1 MTKNAAT
8 GTSAAT
14 SRTATTTMAATMTDV
29 PVAAKGWRSWV
40 CTRWTRTW
48 AMMLPSLTGLGQVLS
63 TTDKAV
69 AHDGHFVHK
78 L

>member
-1 MTKNAAT
+1 
-8 GTSAAT
+8 
-14 SRTATTTMAATMTDV
+14 MAATITDVSV

-63 TTDKAV
+63 TTDKVV
-69 AHDGHFVHK
+69 AHDGYGHNAYSFRAHYRNAYGHNE
-78 L
+78 